1 LSWLFLY
8 DVFFTSN
15 VFLHSHQEV
24 ASTTWALASFIG
36 ICFVGVAVLNPGTT
50 SASGGG
56 TILLDTT
63 AADLIITLVV
73 LGSLALLQVLQVV
86 RCWTSNW
93 ERVDFVCDYIRN
105 KEKNLIRRMNPCMLS
120 RALLIRMSCFH
131 GHLWQNK
138 LGQYSFVESISMSE
152 WNLSWLYQWRLSV
165 IFGLPI
171 LGRLLREMWGRETGY
186 TIELHPEVKEAVAQ
200 FIDRNGR
207 CARSDV
213 SALC

>member
-1 LSWLFLY
+1 
-8 DVFFTSN
+8 
-15 VFLHSHQEV
+15 
-24 ASTTWALASFIG
+24 
-36 ICFVGVAVLNPGTT
+36 
-50 SASGGG
+50 
-56 TILLDTT
+56 
-63 AADLIITLVV
+63 
-73 LGSLALLQVLQVV
+73 LLQVLQVV

-207 CARSDV
+207 CARPDV